1 MKAGWFLGV
10 LLALSILPAARVPA
24 QAEPP
29 GAASLSPDAELY
41 LRGLELIVQGS
52 ISDAIVPLRQLV
64 DFYPGSPFAS
74 RAEALLEKY
83 ASRLDRSG
91 IVPFYILNL
100 MTMVS
105 VAEALPSFLG
115 TSDTLV
121 LGLSGLAATGAG
133 IGVSWL
139 LSHDRDISFGQ
150 ELWMESAQLVTT
162 LDFSILYDL
171 AAPPGDPNW
180 VRFKG
185 LGAAVAAVAARVGAY
200 ALAGGSALPSG
211 QPAFIM
217 VNYAL
222 SWVYTSAFL
231 TFVLQSPDKTFNSVV
246 SFGLPTAVAAGS
258 WVLWGVLRW
267 PDYRTGLTALGA
279 LGGALTGIFADL
291 VVLRLAPTVDTRS
304 LFGIAIGTALAGQV
318 LTAFLTQGI
327 PDELPRSS
335 PVAIRPTVDSKGAVG
350 FQVSLSY

>member
-1 MKAGWFLGV
+1 MRAGPFLGV
-10 LLALSILPAARVPA
+10 LLALSVLSPAAVGA
-24 QAEPP
+24 QTEPTA
-29 GAASLSPDAELY
+29 AASLPPDAELY
-41 LRGLELIVQGS
+41 LRGLELVVQGS
-52 ISDAIVPLRQLV
+52 ISEAIVPLRQLV
-64 DFYPGSPFAS
+64 DFYPQSPFAP

-83 ASRLDRSG
+83 ASHLDRSG
-91 IVPFYILNL
+91 IVPFYVLNL
-100 MTMVS
+100 LSMVS

-133 IGVSWL
+133 VGVSWL

-150 ELWMESAQLVTT
+150 ELWMESAQLVAT

-185 LGAAVAAVAARVGAY
+185 LGAAVTAVAARIGAY
-200 ALAGGSALPSG
+200 ALAGESALPSG

-217 VNYAL
+217 VNYTL
-222 SWVYTSAFL
+222 SWVYATAFL
-231 TFVLQSPDKTFNSVV
+231 TFVLQSPGKTFNSVV

-258 WVLWGVLRW
+258 YFLWGLLRW

-279 LGGALTGIFADL
+279 LGGALTGVFADL
-291 VVLRLAPTVDTRS
+291 VVLRLAPTVDPRS
-304 LFGIAIGTALAGQV
+304 LFGIAIGAAVAGQL
-318 LTAFLTQGI
+318 LTAILTQGI
-327 PDELPRSS
+327 PNELPRSS
-335 PVAIRPTVDSKGAVG
+335 PVAVRPTVDFHGAVG
-350 FQVSLSY
+350 VQFSFSY